1 MKEWFHVLFKIGD
14 IRMRSV
20 KILLALAM
28 FIGLSACS
36 CRKSNNIADA
46 TEGGPLSDVHFAF
59 DSYAIEPAAKEILKS
74 NAEWL
79 TENDTANVTIEGHCD
94 ERGTAEYNM
103 ALSAKR
109 ANAVLDYMKTLGI
122 DAARMTTAPY
132 GEELPLDP
140 GHDEAAWSKNRR
152 AHFDVK

>member
-1 MKEWFHVLFKIGD
+1 
-14 IRMRSV
+14 MRSV

-103 ALSAKR
+103 ALGEKR
-109 ANAVLDYMKTLGI
+109 ANSIYEALIMYGI
-122 DAARMTTAPY
+122 APNRLTTISY
-132 GEELPLDP
+132 GEEVPLDNAQT
-140 GHDEAAWSKNRR
+140 EAAYAKNRR
-152 AHFDVK
+152 VHFSAYTK

>member
-1 MKEWFHVLFKIGD
+1 LEKGGD
-14 IRMRSV
+14 LYCDYSAKYNNSSV
-20 KILLALAM
+20 NA
-28 FIGLSACS
+28 IGL
-36 CRKSNNIADA
+36 A
-46 TEGGPLSDVHFAF
+46 TAV
-59 DSYAIEPAAKEILKS
+59 DSLAAIKKAVFEDKIMTLDEFKEILKS

-79 TENDTANVTIEGHCD
+79 TENESANVTIEGHCD

-109 ANAVLDYMKTLGI
+109 ANAVLDYMKSLGI
-122 DAARMTTAPY
+122 AASRMTTAPY

>member
-1 MKEWFHVLFKIGD
+1 
-14 IRMRSV
+14 MRSV

-28 FIGLSACS
+28 LIGLSACS

-79 TENDTANVTIEGHCD
+79 TENESANVTIEGHCD

-109 ANAVLDYMKTLGI
+109 ANAVLDYMKSLGI
-122 DAARMTTAPY
+122 AASRMTTAPY

>member
-1 MKEWFHVLFKIGD
+1 
-14 IRMRSV
+14 MRSL
-20 KILLALAM
+20 KILLALVM
-28 FIGLSACS
+28 IIGLSACS
-36 CRKSNNIADA
+36 CRKTNIADA

-59 DSYAIEPAAKEILKS
+59 DSYVIDSSAKEILKS

-79 TENDTANVTIEGHCD
+79 TENDSATVTIEGHCD

-109 ANAVLDYMKTLGI
+109 ANAVQDYMKSLGI
-122 DAARMTTAPY
+122 ATSRMTTAPY
-132 GEELPLDP
+132 GEELPLDA
-140 GHDEAAWSKNRR
+140 GHDEVAWSKNRR

>member
-1 MKEWFHVLFKIGD
+1 
-14 IRMRSV
+14 MRSA

-28 FIGLSACS
+28 IIGLSACS
-36 CRKSNNIADA
+36 CRKANIADA

-59 DSYAIEPAAKEILKS
+59 DSYVIEPAAKEILKS

-79 TENDTANVTIEGHCD
+79 TENDTATVTIEGHCD

-122 DAARMTTAPY
+122 EASRMTTAPY

-140 GHDEAAWSKNRR
+140 GHDEVAWSKNRR

>member
-1 MKEWFHVLFKIGD
+1 
-14 IRMRSV
+14 
-20 KILLALAM
+20 
-28 FIGLSACS
+28 
-36 CRKSNNIADA
+36 
-46 TEGGPLSDVHFAF
+46 
-59 DSYAIEPAAKEILKS
+59 
-74 NAEWL
+74 
-79 TENDTANVTIEGHCD
+79 
-94 ERGTAEYNM
+94 M

-122 DAARMTTAPY
+122 DAARMTTGPY